1 MCGFFILNILKKVFY
16 FLYLFG
22 IIFLYMSMSKMRYY
36 MFIDIDGLKI
46 EYTEEGTGT
55 PVLLLHGWNS
65 SFQVYR
71 GIINTLKNRCRVV
84 AVNFPGCANSQTM
97 DTPWNLEDYCNFVL
111 KFMKALNL
119 ENPIMFGHSHG
130 GRVTLKMAAE
140 GMVNP
145 PKIVLLDSAGLIP
158 KKTLKQ
164 KYRTK
169 SFKAIKGVLTL
180 PVIKNYSEGL
190 LQKARNHYG
199 SADYNAAPEV
209 LRKTLVSL
217 VNTDLRN
224 ILSNIKCPTLL
235 IWGENDTAT
244 PLSDAKIIES
254 LIPDCGLCVI
264 KGTGHY
270 SFCEKPYE
278 ANAIINSFI

>member
-1 MCGFFILNILKKVFY
+1 MNIN
-16 FLYLFG
+16 
-22 IIFLYMSMSKMRYY
+22 
-36 MFIDIDGLKI
+36 IDGLNIK
-46 EYTEEGTGT
+46 YTDEGNGQ

-65 SFQVYR
+65 SYTVYN
-71 GIINTLKNRCRVV
+71 GIINLLKSRYRMV
-84 AVNFPGCANSQTM
+84 ALNFPGCDGSDTM
-97 DTPWNLEDYCNFVL
+97 ENPWTLDDYCNFVL
-111 KFMKALNL
+111 KFMKVLNI

-130 GRVTLKMAAE
+130 GRVTLKMAAT

-158 KKTLKQ
+158 KKTFKQ
-164 KYRTK
+164 KFRAK
-169 SFKAIKGVLTL
+169 SFKVIKWFLTL
-180 PVIKNYSEGL
+180 PIIKNFSGGL
-190 LQKARNHYG
+190 LDKARAYYG

-217 VNTDLRN
+217 VNTDLRDIIGN
-224 ILSNIKCPTLL
+224 ITSPTLL

-254 LIPDCGLCVI
+254 KIKDCGLCVI

-270 SFCEKPYE
+270 SFCERPFE
-278 ANAIINSFI
+278 AQAIINSFLS

>member
-1 MCGFFILNILKKVFY
+1 MNIN
-16 FLYLFG
+16 
-22 IIFLYMSMSKMRYY
+22 
-36 MFIDIDGLKI
+36 IDGLNIK
-46 EYTEEGTGT
+46 YTDEGSGQ

-65 SFQVYR
+65 SYTVYN
-71 GIINTLKNRCRVV
+71 GIINLLKSRYRVV
-84 AVNFPGCANSQTM
+84 ALNFPGCDGSDTM
-97 DTPWNLEDYCNFVL
+97 ENPWTLNDYCDFVL
-111 KFMKALNL
+111 KFMAALNI

-158 KKTLKQ
+158 KKSFKQ
-164 KYRTK
+164 KFRAK
-169 SFKAIKGVLTL
+169 SFKVIKWCLTL
-180 PVIKNYSEGL
+180 PVIKKFSGSL
-190 LQKARNHYG
+190 LDKARAYYG

-217 VNTDLRN
+217 VNTDLRDIIGN
-224 ILSNIKCPTLL
+224 ITSPTLL

-254 LIPDCGLCVI
+254 KIKDSGLCVI

-278 ANAIINSFI
+278 AQAIINSFLS